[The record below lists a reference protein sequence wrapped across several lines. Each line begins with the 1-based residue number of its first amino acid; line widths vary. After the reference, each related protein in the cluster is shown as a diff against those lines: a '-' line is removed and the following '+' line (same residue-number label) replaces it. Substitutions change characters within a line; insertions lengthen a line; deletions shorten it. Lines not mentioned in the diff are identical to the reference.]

1 VRIATRYHTDVT
13 NPVEADD
20 SQTAELVINERVRI
34 PYAALTFRFAR
45 SSGPG
50 GQHVNKSE
58 TAVELLF
65 DLAYTPYL
73 TDAERAL
80 AMQRLSSQL
89 DNEGVLHL
97 VSQST
102 RSQLKNREEV
112 VERFV
117 ELFRRALV
125 PPKRRRPI
133 RPSRAAHER
142 RLEHKRRVG
151 QIKRMRQRGTLDRHG
166 E

>member
-1 VRIATRYHTDVT
+1 VT

-45 SSGPG
+45 SRGPG

-65 DLAYTPYL
+65 DLAHTPYL

-80 AMQRLSSQL
+80 AMQRLDSQV

-102 RSQLKNREEV
+102 RSQLMNREEV

-117 ELFRRALV
+117 ELLHRALV
-125 PPKRRRPI
+125 PPKRRRPT

-151 QIKRMRQRGTLDRHG
+151 QIKRIRQRGTWDRHG